1 MKIKT
6 KDIAYGAVVAAM
18 YVALTLPLGSLAT
31 QPFFQIRPGEGLCLL
46 PLLLPSSIIGLSVGC
61 FLVNILTSSF
71 IDALIGML
79 LTLIAGLLTR
89 LIKNPYLGILPPVL
103 INAFGVPV
111 IYILM
116 GYDMAFW
123 YTFFQVLLSQTVW
136 VTALGLPMYFLTK
149 KILLSIGKNK

>member
-1 MKIKT
+1 MIKT
-6 KDIAYGAVVAAM
+6 KDVAYGALVAAL

-46 PLLLPSSIIGLSVGC
+46 PLLFPSSIIGLAVGC
-61 FLVNILTSSF
+61 FLVNVLTSSI
-71 IDALIGML
+71 IDACIGMC
-79 LTLIAGLLTR
+79 LTLAAAILTR
-89 LIKNPYLGILPPVL
+89 LIKNPYLGIIPPVI
-103 INAFGVPV
+103 INALGVPL

-136 VTALGLPMYFLTK
+136 VSALGLPVYFLVK
-149 KILLSIGKNK
+149 KILAKKEQ

>member
-1 MKIKT
+1 MKIRSKE
-6 KDIAYGAVVAAM
+6 IAYGALVAAM

-31 QPFFQIRPGEGLCLL
+31 QPFFQIRLGEGLCLL
-46 PLLLPSSIIGLSVGC
+46 PLLFPSSIVGLSVGC

-71 IDALIGML
+71 IDAVIGMI
-79 LTLIAGLLTR
+79 LTLISALLTR

-103 INAFGVPV
+103 INALGVPA

-123 YTFFQVLLSQTVW
+123 YTFFQVLLSEFVW
-136 VTALGLPMYFLTK
+136 VTALGIPMYFLTK
-149 KILLSIGKNK
+149 KIINR

>member
-1 MKIKT
+1 MKITT
-6 KDIAYGAVVAAM
+6 KDVAYGAIVAAM
-18 YVALTLPLGSLAT
+18 YVALTLPLGGLAT

-46 PLLLPSSIIGLSVGC
+46 PLLFPSSVVGLAVGC

-71 IDALIGML
+71 IDAVIGML
-79 LTLIAGLLTR
+79 LTLLAATLTR

-116 GYDMAFW
+116 GYETAFW
-123 YTFFQVLLSQTVW
+123 YTFFQVLLSQAVW
-136 VTALGLPMYFLTK
+136 VTALGLPMYFLSK
-149 KILLSIGKNK
+149 KALDSMKKN

>member
-1 MKIKT
+1 MIKT
-6 KDIAYGAVVAAM
+6 KDVAYGALVAAL

-46 PLLLPSSIIGLSVGC
+46 PLLFPSSIIGLAVGC
-61 FLVNILTSSF
+61 FLVNVLTSSV
-71 IDALIGML
+71 IDACIGMC
-79 LTLIAGLLTR
+79 LTLVAAILTR
-89 LIKNPYLGILPPVL
+89 LIKNPYLGIIPPVI
-103 INAFGVPV
+103 INALGVPL

-136 VTALGLPMYFLTK
+136 VSALGLPVYFLVK
-149 KILLSIGKNK
+149 KILDKKEQ